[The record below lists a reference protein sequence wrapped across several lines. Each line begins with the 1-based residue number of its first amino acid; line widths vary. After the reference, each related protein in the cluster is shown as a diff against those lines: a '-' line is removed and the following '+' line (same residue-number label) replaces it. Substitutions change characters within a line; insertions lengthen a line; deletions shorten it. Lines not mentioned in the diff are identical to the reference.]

1 MLPRLHGVRAIPLTD
16 PGDGIAGWKSTKD
29 GQAGQG
35 RSGSP
40 MASKA
45 TQLNSVAAPSAF
57 QQRPQGGHHGRRVT
71 GHAEIGPVEV
81 IVGPRR
87 IPLRVEIE
95 TKLGNLVAGV
105 GISGVKRNRGDL
117 GLIRQHDD
125 GSDVSHP
132 FILSSVDFA
141 TISPPFGCPFRPA
154 LGQNRQLT
162 YEFRSVEPV
171 SRRVLRLL
179 STAGQPSEV
188 P

>member
-1 MLPRLHGVRAIPLTD
+1 
-16 PGDGIAGWKSTKD
+16 
-29 GQAGQG
+29 
-35 RSGSP
+35 

-57 QQRPQGGHHGRRVT
+57 QQRPQGGPQGRRVT

-95 TKLGNLVAGV
+95 TKLGNLVVGV

-125 GSDVSHP
+125 GSVQVQLKPLMIVVRDYALCRYIVHVPVDLTLRANDYGSDVRHAL
-132 FILSSVDFA
+132 ILSSADFA
-141 TISPPFGCPFRPA
+141 NISPPFG
-154 LGQNRQLT
+154 
-162 YEFRSVEPV
+162 
-171 SRRVLRLL
+171 
-179 STAGQPSEV
+179 
-188 P
+188 